1 MPLPAVAKE
10 ELLALAFET
19 SSSAMTISRL
29 RDGLFLEVNKGFAEV
44 TGWPVDDVVGCTALE
59 RDIWLNAAEREQF
72 INTLSSE
79 GRVKNMLCRF
89 RRRSGDVFH
98 GSMSGSMFEVNG
110 ERYIFAITQ
119 DLEEIIQAQQRVE
132 ASEAR
137 LRNLLAHIPHGIR
150 EIDAAGIILLENP
163 AHSALFGYEPGG
175 TGWAAS
181 AGLIDRPRP
190 GRRASRGNRFL

>member
-1 MPLPAVAKE
+1 MEVIGALLTMPLPAVAKE

-110 ERYIFAITQ
+110 ERYI
-119 DLEEIIQAQQRVE
+119 
-132 ASEAR
+132 
-137 LRNLLAHIPHGIR
+137 LRDHSGSRRDHPGS
-150 EIDAAGIILLENP
+150 AAGGGERGAAAEPLGS
-163 AHSALFGYEPGG
+163 HSPWYP
-175 TGWAAS
+175 
-181 AGLIDRPRP
+181 
-190 GRRASRGNRFL
+190 